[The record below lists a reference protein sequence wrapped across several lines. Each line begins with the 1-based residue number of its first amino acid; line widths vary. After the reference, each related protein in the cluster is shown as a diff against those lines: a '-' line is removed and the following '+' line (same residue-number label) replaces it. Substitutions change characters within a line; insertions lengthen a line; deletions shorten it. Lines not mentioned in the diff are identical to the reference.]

1 MADKRKDTDANLIT
15 SGLAEI
21 VKQVRLV
28 LRLWGDPRVAAW
40 TKAIPPIA
48 LAYVISP
55 IDFLP
60 DLALGLGQLD
70 DVAVVLLGMK
80 LFVELCPPEVV
91 RQHLEDLGATLS
103 GGQPRGGAAQDQ
115 GEVIDGSYRIIE
127 ED

>member
-1 MADKRKDTDANLIT
+1 MADKGKETDTSLIT

-21 VKQVRLV
+21 IKQLRLV
-28 LRLWGDPRVAAW
+28 LRLWSDPQVAPW
-40 TKAIPPIA
+40 VKVIPPVA
-48 LAYVISP
+48 LAYVIFP

-70 DVAVVLLGMK
+70 DVAIVLLGIK

-91 RQHLEDLGATLS
+91 RQHLEDLGAVS
-103 GGQPRGGAAQDQ
+103 QEDVARQNQ
-115 GEVIDGSYRIIE
+115 GEVIDGSYRVVE